1 MVQISHDILTY
12 INVIFLGLTLG
23 NVELVDKIRSLQAKD
38 IYTFLLQTVT
48 IIFKKH
54 NKTTTFSLKKKKK
67 TVSPNLHSSST
78 FSRTICYLTIGR
90 GASPSRGK

>member
-38 IYTFLLQTVT
+38 IYTFLLQTEK

-54 NKTTTFSLKKKKK
+54 NKTTFSLKKKKK
-67 TVSPNLHSSST
+67 QSAQIYIPVPLFPGPFVT
-78 FSRTICYLTIGR
+78 
-90 GASPSRGK
+90 

>member
-67 TVSPNLHSSST
+67 QSAQIYIPVPLFPGPFVT
-78 FSRTICYLTIGR
+78 
-90 GASPSRGK
+90 

>member
-23 NVELVDKIRSLQAKD
+23 NVELFDKIRSLQAKD
-38 IYTFLLQTVT
+38 IYTFLLQTEK

-54 NKTTTFSLKKKKK
+54 NKTTFSLKKKKK
-67 TVSPNLHSSST
+67 QSAQIYIPVPPFPGPFVT
-78 FSRTICYLTIGR
+78 
-90 GASPSRGK
+90 